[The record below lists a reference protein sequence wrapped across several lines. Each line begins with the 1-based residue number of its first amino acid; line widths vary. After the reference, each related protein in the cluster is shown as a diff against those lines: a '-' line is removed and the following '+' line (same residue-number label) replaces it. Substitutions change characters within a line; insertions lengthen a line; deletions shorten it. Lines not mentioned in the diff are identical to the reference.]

1 MAGTSL
7 IESVGT
13 RVPVL
18 DATTALSTARDLRD
32 QLAVGASER
41 DSQRILPARELETLS
56 RSGLLGIT
64 VPAAYGGA
72 DLPTEVVAEVFALLA
87 AGDPNVAQIPH
98 SHFVYVNV
106 LRHHGTPAQRA
117 FFFGEVLAGPPLR
130 QRPVRGRHQDGPRP
144 PHDAHP
150 AQRSGREA
158 AGCSTA
164 RRATA
169 PGPCSRTGSRC
180 SRTSGRTARCTSPG
194 SSAPRRGVS
203 VVDDWDGMGQRTTAS
218 GTVRLVDVE
227 VDDSRITPYAPTFER
242 PADLR
247 RVRPGAARRARRR
260 HRPGRPRRGRRV
272 RDDQEPALPGRRGR
286 AARRRPAGRAGL
298 RRDGAR
304 GARRRGAGARGRPRR
319 RPRGRRPHRRVRG
332 AASLAVAAARAAT
345 TQGRGRRDHPAV
357 RGRRHPV
364 GAGQPQPAPALAQ
377 RPHPHAPRPGGLE
390 GAAPRS
396 LRPRRHAAA
405 QHGQL

>member
-18 DATTALSTARDLRD
+18 DAAAALSTARDLRD

-87 AGDPNVAQIPH
+87 AGDPSVAQIPH

-117 FFFGEVLAGPPLR
+117 FFFGEVLEGRRFGNAQSEVGTKTVRDHRTTLTRPAVEPPT
-130 QRPVRGRHQDGPRP
+130 G
-144 PHDAHP
+144 
-150 AQRSGREA
+150 

-169 PGPCSRTGSRC
+169 PGPCSRTGSRS
-180 SRTSGRTARCTSPG
+180 SRTSGRTGRCTSPG
-194 SSAPRRGVS
+194 WSAPRRAS
-203 VVDDWDGMGQRTTAS
+203 ASSTTGTAWAS
-218 GTVRLVDVE
+218 G
-227 VDDSRITPYAPTFER
+227 
-242 PADLR
+242 
-247 RVRPGAARRARRR
+247 
-260 HRPGRPRRGRRV
+260 
-272 RDDQEPALPGRRGR
+272 
-286 AARRRPAGRAGL
+286 RRPA
-298 RRDGAR
+298 
-304 GARRRGAGARGRPRR
+304 
-319 RPRGRRPHRRVRG
+319 
-332 AASLAVAAARAAT
+332 
-345 TQGRGRRDHPAV
+345 
-357 RGRRHPV
+357 
-364 GAGQPQPAPALAQ
+364 AP
-377 RPHPHAPRPGGLE
+377 
-390 GAAPRS
+390 
-396 LRPRRHAAA
+396 
-405 QHGQL
+405 

>member
-18 DATTALSTARDLRD
+18 DAAVALSTARDLRD

-117 FFFGEVLAGPPLR
+117 FFFGEVLEGRRFGNAQSEVSTKTVRDHRTTLTRPSGGATGGRWLLNGEKGYSTGALFADWIPVLTHLGPE
-130 QRPVRGRHQDGPRP
+130 GPMHVAWVER
-144 PHDAHP
+144 
-150 AQRSGREA
+150 
-158 AGCSTA
+158 
-164 RRATA
+164 TA
-169 PGPCSRTGSRC
+169 P
-180 SRTSGRTARCTSPG
+180 
-194 SSAPRRGVS
+194 GVS

-218 GTVRLVDVE
+218 GAVRLVDVE
-227 VDDSRITPYAPTFER
+227 VDDSRITPYALTFEGPQTFGAFAQVLHAALDAGIARAALDEAAEFVTTESR
-242 PADLR
+242 PYPDAGVDRHADDPLVVQAFGEMELA
-247 RVRPGAARRARRR
+247 VRGAEALVREAARAVDRADR
-260 HRPGRPRRGRRV
+260 
-272 RDDQEPALPGRRGR
+272 ALT
-286 AARRRPAGRAGL
+286 ARSA
-298 RRDGAR
+298 
-304 GARRRGAGARGRPRR
+304 
-319 RPRGRRPHRRVRG
+319 G

-345 TQGRGRRDHPAV
+345 TQAAVDVTTRLFEVAGTRSALDSLNLHRHWRNARTHTLHDPAAWKVQHLGRY
-357 RGRRHPV
+357 
-364 GAGQPQPAPALAQ
+364 ALDGTL
-377 RPHPHAPRPGGLE
+377 PPR
-390 GAAPRS
+390 
-396 LRPRRHAAA
+396 
-405 QHGQL
+405 HGQL